1 MRYPETKRNRYPWSY
16 LPAEKLIKDHFIKGS
31 GWSRFMDPTL
41 QECKFL
47 CLKPWLELGFSP
59 TLRKD
64 LVASGKD
71 LMTLRKDLMT
81 AGKDCTWDSL
91 RNT

>member
-1 MRYPETKRNRYPWSY
+1 
-16 LPAEKLIKDHFIKGS
+16 
-31 GWSRFMDPTL
+31 MDPTL

-47 CLKPWLELGFSP
+47 YLKPWLELGFSP

-71 LMTLRKDLMT
+71 LMTSRKDLMT

>member
-1 MRYPETKRNRYPWSY
+1 
-16 LPAEKLIKDHFIKGS
+16 
-31 GWSRFMDPTL
+31 MDPTQ

-47 CLKPWLELGFSP
+47 FHKPWLELGFSP

-71 LMTLRKDLMT
+71 LMTSRKDLMT

-91 RNT
+91 RIT